1 MGRIFLG
8 KKKPSTKSTGSPSL
22 EMSQA
27 QSEKKFQ
34 YNLKVDPSQNDKA
47 TEVKVL
53 SFARPH
59 MRDNVAHRAAVL
71 LWFSINP
78 LILRIQESLGVDDT
92 TIWLSIVST
101 LSGSLIS
108 RLVGGFVVDKYG
120 ARLPFAGILLLTC
133 VPCLCLGIVQTG
145 LELIVVRFFLGIA
158 GGAFVMVHA
167 WLEEMFTEENTG
179 FVHGFSGGIG
189 AVNGMANFCIGT
201 ICFPMI
207 TKITGSPEL
216 GWRLSFIPASLTTTV
231 VALMVIFASDDT
243 PPGNV
248 SKFKKTGYLKR
259 EDDQFLRA
267 LRSINVWIIGV
278 QYACNFGVEIV
289 LYNKA
294 TAYLQT
300 HAGLGEITATVVA
313 ACSTGSNQVLRV
325 MAGRLSDR
333 KHRESGIHG
342 RIRLQMVL
350 VSLSGLSIF
359 PFAVAGSPAGIICSL
374 YLVMFVLSAAQG
386 ATFSLVTVLDKK
398 FQGSAFGLIGA
409 IGNFVAVLF
418 ALMFVYRPFSQSLM
432 AMGGFMITS
441 SVLSIF
447 LEEADD
453 VDSLDVIPKSVSRV
467 GLSEGPR
474 GRRQSIFH
482 TLTASHERSMFGHQ
496 SSGKNFTNKSLRLQQ
511 EGWMVH
517 LDNLCTRCNRALM
530 RKGGSSA
537 LLCISCDISDTTVD
551 DGNFLSDDGSLAL
564 DSLQDNYHDSTRGST
579 ASPRT
584 VTTRKQP
591 GPRGSTASPR
601 TVTSRK
607 RPGLTKTG
615 QTGKSI
621 RDLFSGGMGI
631 SSRALTTFGNNSREM
646 IANVGMS
653 SRNLFAPT
661 GAFGAGERIP
671 SEIEIILD
679 AETLGDTLGE
689 NCLSVHSAESSHK
702 SSSSSDSDDEPQL
715 KSARGAPQDRFSSI
729 VAVAPP
735 MGDSMSDLRQSL
747 RQVLESRNIKR
758 KVSENEIENFIKRLS
773 YIVDEE
779 EEDSE
784 NDDDTG
790 CDNLDNV

>member
-8 KKKPSTKSTGSPSL
+8 KKKPSSKQAISSPSL
-22 EMSQA
+22 DMSQA

-59 MRDNVAHRAAVL
+59 MRAFWMSNVAHRAAVL
-71 LWFSINP
+71 LWFSVNP

-108 RLVGGFVVDKYG
+108 RLVAGFVVDKYG

-201 ICFPMI
+201 ICFPII
-207 TKITGSPEL
+207 TKITGNPEL
-216 GWRLSFIPASLTTTV
+216 GWRLSFIPASLTTTI
-231 VALMVIFASDDT
+231 VALMVIFSTDDT
-243 PPGNV
+243 PPGNI

-267 LRSINVWIIGV
+267 LRSTNVWIIGV

-300 HAGLGEITATVVA
+300 NAGLGEITATVVA
-313 ACSTGSNQVLRV
+313 AFSTGSNQVLRV
-325 MAGRLSDR
+325 MAGRLSDK

-359 PFAVAGSPAGIICSL
+359 PFAVADSSAGIICSL

-386 ATFSLVTVLDKK
+386 ATFSLVTVLDNK

-447 LEEADD
+447 LEEVDD

-467 GLSEGPR
+467 GSEVPR

-482 TLTASHERSMFGHQ
+482 TLTASHERTMFGNQ
-496 SSGKNFTNKSLRLQQ
+496 SSGRNLTNKSLRLQE

-517 LDNLCTRCNRALM
+517 LDNLCTRCNRSLM

-537 LLCISCDISDTTVD
+537 LLCILCDISDSSVD
-551 DGNFLSDDGSLAL
+551 DSNFLSDDGSLAL
-564 DSLQDNYHDSTRGST
+564 DSLQDNYHDSTRGS
-579 ASPRT
+579 A
-584 VTTRKQP
+584 
-591 GPRGSTASPR
+591 ASPR

-607 RPGLTKTG
+607 RPGLTKSG
-615 QTGKSI
+615 QTGKSF
-621 RDLFSGGMGI
+621 RDLLSGGMGI
-631 SSRALTTFGNNSREM
+631 SSRALSTVGKNSREM
-646 IANVGMS
+646 IANVGIS

-679 AETLGDTLGE
+679 AETLGETLGE

-702 SSSSSDSDDEPQL
+702 RSSSSDNDDDEPQL
-715 KSARGAPQDRFSSI
+715 KSAGGARQDRFSSI

-735 MGDSMSDLRQSL
+735 MGDSMTDLRNSL
-747 RQVLESRNIKR
+747 REVLESRNIKK
-758 KVSENEIENFIKRLS
+758 KVSQNEIENFIKRLS
-773 YIVDEE
+773 YIVDENSEE

-784 NDDDTG
+784 NDDDDTG